1 MPTSKGS
8 SGCKSRRLFNREAK
22 YARLDEADIDAL
34 LPNAATYVT
43 TYTTSGKEC
52 DMAASTTMT
61 IRVTPDLKEKLGR
74 LAHNTR
80 RTKSYLAAEAV
91 EAYVNRELQIIEGIE
106 RGLADR
112 EAGRVTPHDAAM
124 DRIDAAIAAA
134 DKNAA

>member
-1 MPTSKGS
+1 
-8 SGCKSRRLFNREAK
+8 
-22 YARLDEADIDAL
+22 
-34 LPNAATYVT
+34 
-43 TYTTSGKEC
+43 
-52 DMAASTTMT
+52 MAARTTMT

-91 EAYVNRELQIIEGIE
+91 EAYVNRELQ

>member
-1 MPTSKGS
+1 MCATS
-8 SGCKSRRLFNREAK
+8 E
-22 YARLDEADIDAL
+22 
-34 LPNAATYVT
+34 
-43 TYTTSGKEC
+43 KEC